1 MLEYTNMHILSDTLI
16 SEATKQDVDVPCQL
30 QMFME
35 MEALNRSGVQTQTK
49 PLFIS
54 CPCKR
59 YSPFTL

>member
-1 MLEYTNMHILSDTLI
+1 VLEYTNANVVSDLLI
-16 SEATKQDVDVPCQL
+16 SESQKEVPCQL

-59 YSPFTL
+59 CSPFTL

>member
-35 MEALNRSGVQTQTK
+35 MEALSRSGVQTQTN

-59 YSPFTL
+59 CSPFTL

>member
-35 MEALNRSGVQTQTK
+35 MEALSRAGAQTQTK

-59 YSPFTL
+59 CSPFTL

>member
-1 MLEYTNMHILSDTLI
+1 MLEYTNANNVSDLLI
-16 SEATKQDVDVPCQL
+16 GESQKEVPCQL

-35 MEALNRSGVQTQTK
+35 MEAQQLFGTTAQTK

-59 YSPFTL
+59 CSPFTL